1 MSSARTVIAAAAAAV
16 LVTSCGWMGRSS
28 APSVGWIDYK
38 GWGPMANLDTP
49 YQPNESQAAR
59 YDEEMRERAR
69 HVAEV
74 ERARESVWVANAPLR
89 APVAAAPQRPRDR
102 AAASST
108 R

>member
-1 MSSARTVIAAAAAAV
+1 MVSIRTALTAGLVAV
-16 LVTSCGWMGRSS
+16 LVSSCGWMGRSS
-28 APSVGWIDYK
+28 APSAGWVDYK

-49 YQPNESQAAR
+49 YQPNESQAWR

-89 APVAAAPQRPRDR
+89 EPVASQRTRDR
-102 AAASST
+102 AAVSST

>member
-1 MSSARTVIAAAAAAV
+1 MSLKTVLSVAAAAV
-16 LVTSCGWMGRSS
+16 LVSSCGWMGHSS
-28 APSVGWIDYK
+28 SPSVSWVDYK

-49 YQPNESQAAR
+49 YQPNESGTHW
-59 YDEEMRERAR
+59 YDQEKRERAQ

-89 APVAAAPQRPRDR
+89 EPVANARQRDR
-102 AAASST
+102 AAVSST